1 MKITVAQAAQ
11 ALNVTPSV
19 VRSGLRKGAF
29 PFGTAYK
36 NKTRWTYIIYPD
48 EFKRYAL
55 SSE

>member
-1 MKITVAQAAQ
+1 MKITVAQAAK
-11 ALNVTPSV
+11 ALKVTPSV

>member
-1 MKITVAQAAQ
+1 MKITVAQAAK

-36 NKTRWTYIIYPD
+36 NKTRWTYIIYQCK
-48 EFKRYAL
+48 FQKYVL

>member
-1 MKITVAQAAQ
+1 MKITVAQAAK

-36 NKTRWTYIIYPD
+36 NKTRWTYIIYQCK
-48 EFKRYAL
+48 FQKYVL
-55 SSE
+55 FSE